1 MTQTPV
7 RDADK
12 APMESPQAS
21 EDAGEAPVQDDLV
34 EIRWHGRGGQ
44 GVVTGSELLAEAAL
58 LEGRYFQ
65 AFPEFGA
72 ERTGAPVRAFT
83 RLSSQPIYLHCPI
96 PRPGVVVVLDPT
108 LLAVIDVFEGLVQH
122 GVALI
127 NTPLSPD
134 QVAPQPANDASRLY
148 TVDATRIALDCLGR
162 NIPNTAMLGALARV
176 APVVSSQA
184 CASVIQRRL
193 GARFPARTVEANLAA
208 FWRAYSEVKGATA

>member
-7 RDADK
+7 RDTGE
-12 APMESPQAS
+12 APRESPQAS

-83 RLSSQPIYLHCPI
+83 RLSSQPIYLHCPVL
-96 PRPGVVVVLDPT
+96 RPGVVVVLDPT
-108 LLAVIDVFEGLVQH
+108 LLAVIDVFEGLGQH

-127 NTPLSPD
+127 NTPLSPE
-134 QVAPQPANDASRLY
+134 QVTPRPAEGARLY
-148 TVDATRIALDCLGR
+148 TVDATRAALDCLGR
-162 NIPNTAMLGALARV
+162 NIPNTAMLGALTRV

-184 CASVIQRRL
+184 CVQVVQRRL
-193 GARFPARTVEANLAA
+193 GARFPARTVEANLTA